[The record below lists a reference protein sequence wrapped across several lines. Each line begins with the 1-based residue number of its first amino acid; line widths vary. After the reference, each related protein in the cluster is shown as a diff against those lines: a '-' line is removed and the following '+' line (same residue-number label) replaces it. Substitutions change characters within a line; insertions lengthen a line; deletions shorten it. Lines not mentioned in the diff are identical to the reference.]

1 MTLTVILLSI
11 ILSISIT
18 ANVVLVWYNRQ
29 VVKNLFFVSNNI
41 GDILGLI
48 REYQEHLESLY
59 EMEMFYGDSTLQG
72 LIDHTKFII
81 EEIKEFEDIY
91 SFTHEDQEEQEV
103 PLNDQGD

>member
-11 ILSISIT
+11 FFSISIT

-41 GDILGLI
+41 GDVLGLI

-91 SFTHEDQEEQEV
+91 SLTHEDQEV
-103 PLNDQGD
+103 PLDDQGD